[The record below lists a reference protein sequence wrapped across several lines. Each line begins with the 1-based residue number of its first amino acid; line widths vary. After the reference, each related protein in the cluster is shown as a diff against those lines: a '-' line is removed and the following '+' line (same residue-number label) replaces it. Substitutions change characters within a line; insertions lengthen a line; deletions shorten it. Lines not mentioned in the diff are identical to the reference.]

1 MYQID
6 EGQKAQWSDE
16 IGQKDKQ
23 QSTQKTKI

>member
-16 IGQKDKQ
+16 IGQEDKQ